1 MKTLFSMLCID
12 NSVSPHH
19 LTRCSHFAQ
28 VEVYPFHS
36 VRQVHHARSQGC
48 PRTIITP
55 HSARA
60 AMDASLWEHQREIAA
75 VARRRSALMSSAQAV
90 GKTFVGCALLGE
102 AAARSAQQLA
112 LAVAA
117 SPAERSALCA
127 QLARQC
133 GRRVLCSDG
142 DASPGAETKG
152 SKWLEDQS
160 YARSQLQTA
169 RGQIAVLSPL
179 VLQESLR
186 RGALKLQEV
195 SLLVV
200 EDWDLVHAELP
211 SFFKLLTGLMDGE
224 PLRVFATS
232 RLPASKMDWDPVTNP
247 LLKHIQVF
255 NMLPV
260 LSTAS
265 MKPSFPPL
273 DCEVFENKVQAREE
287 PSVRDFL
294 LGANS
299 KKVDLVHVFRLE
311 LELGNSAAVYDERK
325 KQDKVNRFIQDAEIV
340 KEQLGQWCLWKFV
353 ELELQ
358 ANLQACIVDD
368 PDNVNN
374 RKKRKQQGGEL
385 TDDPMNGE
393 EFESDSDNGPE
404 DGEVGENEEEVERT
418 DTNTTE
424 DSHEKEGASTPNLN
438 RLIARFLGSHVK
450 IDECTR
456 QKIRPILKVLSWL
469 SAQSSLCGTK
479 EASPRLLKTAEVVR
493 NRFCNSAGPK
503 DVRAWIFLERRCYC
517 RVVAEYLTTEFASL
531 GLPPSCCMLGSSN
544 ARISGALR
552 FSSFLKVMQMFT
564 SYKTKILVT
573 TSIAKHS
580 QKMRI
585 EPPPCDLI
593 IVMNELLEPN
603 KLYEFGKRADATKGY
618 IKYIT
623 EDTVLARKK
632 FEGLV
637 RKIQEYICLEQENN
651 QVHPAVSQ
659 AGLHSPSANSRSIP
673 MPPPTASLTDATP
686 TSTNSTLAALQA
698 ENRIAFIPERVHP
711 PVNPYEIINRDTGAV
726 LNVANSVSCLSKFCD
741 TLPGLDT
748 YDRRPQYI
756 VKRISIAKHMAPSL
770 KRSKKKLF
778 KYNAKLTDKID
789 VLKAEAEQRANATA
803 EDESKDEDEQS
814 GATNT
819 DTLDTRFHYSATLK
833 LPGALGIKK
842 QLHSQQVETQAEA
855 KGIVAFK
862 ACQELVKKGLLD
874 RNFRS
879 KLLDDQVAT
888 IHRDKNRTGTGTGTS
903 NGESTVT
910 DDTIVI
916 GENDEAPETHP
927 QLADLSTQSSY
938 DLPPVSA
945 VELSLR
951 PIRSLT
957 QEAANSNEEGEEW
970 STTMCFY
977 GLTGAQYAILATNEL
992 YTGNTN
998 TGWRYDFAT
1007 SGVMSPEIQPITL
1020 AKHPLQLTLTKQELH
1035 DVLHF
1040 HLVIMRLAC
1049 MGVQD
1054 AVRDVDIASDNV
1066 WNEFSEQNDK
1076 GYLVV
1081 PSVLDE
1087 STQPAT
1093 LSLDWNY
1100 VREIIGKPLLEPLW
1114 PLPELPEAP
1123 GADKIAEVT
1132 AEWICVPTYR
1142 LNASYVVQAIT
1153 DQTVDDIRKVYLAD
1167 EQSWATHLRKGKSTP
1182 GNPILGRWHTRQQL
1196 KEADANQP
1204 LVHGIQVPP
1213 IVPIIRRVMQRN
1225 NDEGSI
1231 AQYKTKFNERL
1242 LIPQYTSRLRL
1253 TKSRFFDAMGL
1264 VPLLYEFERKCQISH
1279 LMGKI
1284 GLELDMSLLD
1294 DATTKPAYE
1303 RLEILGDT
1311 FLKLETSWYMY
1322 EQRKDITQEGQLTQ
1336 LRRDII
1342 RNDRLNQF
1350 ALAARLHHYMLY
1362 PAEVEQHPF
1371 QFWKPSCMGKTPDP
1385 VVAPAKWIADVL
1397 EAITGAYLVG
1407 QGEKGARYFLKW
1419 IGVSVLEHPS
1429 TNFARPFYPDCF
1441 PNELYDTAMTSR
1453 GGIQHPLSLN
1463 FKVPQF
1469 EDLPKRL
1476 MLLQQRLKYTF
1487 RNKRLLLEAVTHPSV
1502 GQLVLH
1508 IDQMDDSANDESGG
1522 GDIEVMSRTQKK
1534 KKTVWKGDYERLEYL
1549 GDALIEYLTLSY
1561 AFLMYDKWLP
1571 GSLSQWKSATVSND
1585 ALGKTALACFGVDE
1599 CIFAAAVWIDRETME
1614 RVANIERK
1622 YAHTEST
1629 TGLSPAFEAVGV
1641 SRKLKGKSKP
1651 GPRGVANH
1659 SLPKMFADV
1668 FEALVAAVFLDSGR
1682 DLQLIRDVF
1691 MGPLL
1696 ETVGQDAYAYV
1707 CHESGLAM
1715 DNGGDEM
1722 MEDLMFSSDEED

>member
-1 MKTLFSMLCID
+1 
-12 NSVSPHH
+12 
-19 LTRCSHFAQ
+19 
-28 VEVYPFHS
+28 
-36 VRQVHHARSQGC
+36 
-48 PRTIITP
+48 
-55 HSARA
+55 
-60 AMDASLWEHQREIAA
+60 MDAALWEHQREIAA
-75 VARRRSALMSSAQAV
+75 VARHRSVLVSSSQPV
-90 GKTFVGCALLGE
+90 GKTFVSCALLCE
-102 AAARSAQQLA
+102 AASSNTQLA
-112 LAVAA
+112 IAA
-117 SPAERSALCA
+117 SPSGRSALQT
-127 QLARQC
+127 QLARLC
-133 GRRVLCSDG
+133 GRRVLCSDSYE
-142 DASPGAETKG
+142 ATQ
-152 SKWLEDQS
+152 WLEDQEF
-160 YARSQLQTA
+160 ARNQLHAT
-169 RGQIAVLSPL
+169 RDQIVILSPL
-179 VLQESLR
+179 ILQELLR
-186 RGALKLQEV
+186 KETLELINVE
-195 SLLVV
+195 LLVV
-200 EDWDLVHAELP
+200 EDCNLVHAELP
-211 SFFKLLTGLMDGE
+211 SFFRLLTNLMDE
-224 PLRVFATS
+224 MPTATTLRIFATS
-232 RLPASKMDWDPVTNP
+232 RLPASKMDWDP
-247 LLKHIQVF
+247 
-255 NMLPV
+255 
-260 LSTAS
+260 
-265 MKPSFPPL
+265 PSFPPL
-273 DCEVFENKVQAREE
+273 HCEVFENKDKSREE
-287 PSVRDFL
+287 EDVSVRDFL
-294 LGANS
+294 LGAND
-299 KKVDLVHVFRLE
+299 KKVDLVHVFRME

-325 KQDKVNRFIQDAEIV
+325 KQDKVNRFIQDAEVV
-340 KEQLGQWCLWKFV
+340 KEHLGQWCLWKYV

-374 RKKRKQQGGEL
+374 RKKRKQQEDAPDA
-385 TDDPMNGE
+385 DDPMTGE
-393 EFESDSDNGPE
+393 GM
-404 DGEVGENEEEVERT
+404 ENDLAVDEEEDTDEMMDSSHVE
-418 DTNTTE
+418 DNAATE
-424 DSHEKEGASTPNLN
+424 GKSAQTVKTE
-438 RLIARFLGSHVK
+438 RLIARFIGNVEIEESTNLK
-450 IDECTR
+450 IG
-456 QKIRPILKVLSWL
+456 PILKVLSWL
-469 SAQSSLCGTK
+469 SAQSKLCGTLD
-479 EASPRLLKTAEVVR
+479 ASPRLLKTAEIVR
-493 NRFCNSAGPK
+493 NRFSNSPGTK
-503 DVRAWIFLERRCYC
+503 DIRAWVFLERRCHC
-517 RVVAEYLTTEFASL
+517 RVVAEYLTAAL
-531 GLPPSCCMLGSSN
+531 ADLKLPPSCCMLGSSN

-564 SYKTKILVT
+564 NYKMKIMVT
-573 TSIAKHS
+573 TSVAKKS
-580 QKMRI
+580 QKMRMA
-585 EPPPCDLI
+585 PPPCDLVV
-593 IVMNELLEPN
+593 VMNELLEPN
-603 KLYEFGKRADATKGY
+603 KLYEFGKRADISRGF

-637 RKIQEYICLEQENN
+637 RKMQEYIRLEQEDNRI
-651 QVHPAVSQ
+651 HDAVSRPASSSASDNMQ
-659 AGLHSPSANSRSIP
+659 MPLPPSSSTEAATPSS
-673 MPPPTASLTDATP
+673 ADAT
-686 TSTNSTLAALQA
+686 LASLQA
-698 ENRIAFIPERVHP
+698 ENRLAVIPKRVQP
-711 PVNPYEIINRDTGAV
+711 VVNPYEIIHHDAGAI
-726 LNVANSVSCLSKFCD
+726 LNVTNSVSCLSKFCD

-756 VKRISIAKHMAPSL
+756 VRRISIAKHMAPSL
-770 KRSKKKLF
+770 KRAKKKLL
-778 KYNAKLTDKID
+778 KYNSKLTDKID
-789 VLKAEAEQRANATA
+789 VLKAEAEQRANAA
-803 EDESKDEDEQS
+803 IDENGDENKDGDEES
-814 GATNT
+814 SAST
-819 DTLDTRFHYSATLK
+819 DARFHFSATLK

-842 QLHSQQVETQAEA
+842 QLHSQQVETQDEA

-862 ACQELVKKGLLD
+862 ACQELLKKGLLD
-874 RNFRS
+874 RHFRS

-888 IHRDKNRTGTGTGTS
+888 IHKDDIGTNTS
-903 NGESTVT
+903 NGESSTT
-910 DDTIVI
+910 GDDTIVL
-916 GENDEAPETHP
+916 GENDEAPS

-957 QEAANSNEEGEEW
+957 QEAASSSEEGEEW
-970 STTMCFY
+970 STIMCFY
-977 GLTGAQYAILATNEL
+977 GLSGAHYAILATNEL

-1020 AKHPLQLTLTKQELH
+1020 AKRPMKLTLTKQELH

-1040 HLVIMRLAC
+1040 HLVVMRLAC

-1087 STQPAT
+1087 SKQPPT
-1093 LSLDWNY
+1093 LSLDWDY
-1100 VREIIGKPLLEPLW
+1100 VRDIIGKPLLEPLW
-1114 PLPELPEAP
+1114 PLPTR
-1123 GADKIAEVT
+1123 GATGNAKDAT
-1132 AEWICVPTYR
+1132 DEWICVPTYR
-1142 LNASYVVQAIT
+1142 LNVSYVVQAVT
-1153 DQTVDDIRKVYLAD
+1153 DRTVDDIRKEYLSD
-1167 EQSWATHLRKGKSTP
+1167 EQSWATHLKKGKSTP

-1196 KEADANQP
+1196 EEADADQP

-1231 AQYKTKFNERL
+1231 AQFKSKFNERL
-1242 LIPQYTSRLRL
+1242 LVPQYTSRLRL

-1322 EQRKDITQEGQLTQ
+1322 EQRKDIYQEGQLTQ

-1371 QFWKPSCMGKTPDP
+1371 QCWKPSCMGKTPDP

-1407 QGEKGARYFLKW
+1407 QGKG
-1419 IGVSVLEHPS
+1419 S
-1429 TNFARPFYPDCF
+1429 T
-1441 PNELYDTAMTSR
+1441 L
-1453 GGIQHPLSLN
+1453 L
-1463 FKVPQF
+1463 PQ
-1469 EDLPKRL
+1469 DLPKRL
-1476 MLLQQRLKYTF
+1476 TLLQQRLKYTF

-1508 IDQMDDSANDESGG
+1508 IDQMDENGADGNAG
-1522 GDIEVMSRTQKK
+1522 GDIEVMSRSQKK

-1571 GSLSQWKSATVSND
+1571 GSLTQWKSATVSND
-1585 ALGKTALACFGVDE
+1585 ALGKTALSCFGVDE
-1599 CIFAAAVWIDRETME
+1599 CIFAGAVRIDRETMD

-1622 YAHTEST
+1622 YARTEAS

-1641 SRKLKGKSKP
+1641 SRKKVKKNASTG
-1651 GPRGVANH
+1651 GNNH

-1696 ETVGQDAYAYV
+1696 ETVGQDAYAY
-1707 CHESGLAM
+1707 M
-1715 DNGGDEM
+1715 DNGGDGV
-1722 MEDLMFSSDEED
+1722 MEDLVFSSDEED

>member
-1 MKTLFSMLCID
+1 
-12 NSVSPHH
+12 
-19 LTRCSHFAQ
+19 
-28 VEVYPFHS
+28 
-36 VRQVHHARSQGC
+36 
-48 PRTIITP
+48 
-55 HSARA
+55 
-60 AMDASLWEHQREIAA
+60 MDAALWEHQREIAA
-75 VARRRSALMSSAQAV
+75 VARRRSVIVSSTQSV
-90 GKTFVGCALLGE
+90 GKTFVSCALLSE
-102 AAARSAQQLA
+102 AAASSPELHT

-117 SPAERSALCA
+117 SPSGRLALQS
-127 QLARQC
+127 QLARLC
-133 GRRVLCSDG
+133 GRRVLCSDEG
-142 DASPGAETKG
+142 TSPTRSNKAN
-152 SKWLEDQS
+152 KWLEDEEFTRQQME
-160 YARSQLQTA
+160 AA

-179 VLQESLR
+179 ILQETLR
-186 RGALKLQEV
+186 KGILQLISI

-211 SFFKLLTGLMDGE
+211 SFFKLLTTRMDE
-224 PLRVFATS
+224 MPTATTLRIFATS
-232 RLPASKMDWDPVTNP
+232 RLPASRMDWDPVTNP
-247 LLKHIQVF
+247 LLKHINVL
-255 NMLPV
+255 NMMPV
-260 LSTAS
+260 LPSTS
-265 MKPSFPPL
+265 MQPSFPPL
-273 DCEVFENKVQAREE
+273 HCEVFKNEGTSVQDADV
-287 PSVRDFL
+287 SVRDFL
-294 LGANS
+294 LGENS

-325 KQDKVNRFIQDAEIV
+325 RQDKVNRFIQDAEVV
-340 KEQLGQWCLWKFV
+340 KEHLGQWCLWKFV

-358 ANLQACIVDD
+358 ANLQAVIVDD
-368 PDNVNN
+368 PENVNN
-374 RKKRKQQGGEL
+374 RRKRKEQGDVQDVDDLMTGEI
-385 TDDPMNGE
+385 
-393 EFESDSDNGPE
+393 ESDSVNEPE
-404 DGEVGENEEEVERT
+404 DGEMEEKEDDDEVMDVATVEMNDDNEEKSEQKMRTERLMAKFIGADVE
-418 DTNTTE
+418 
-424 DSHEKEGASTPNLN
+424 
-438 RLIARFLGSHVK
+438 
-450 IDECTR
+450 IDESTKA
-456 QKIRPILKVLSWL
+456 KIRPILKVLSWL
-469 SAQSSLCGTK
+469 SSQSNLCGTH
-479 EASPRLLKTAEVVR
+479 EASLRLLKTAEVVR
-493 NRFCNSAGPK
+493 NRFCNSSGSK
-503 DVRAWIFLERRCYC
+503 EVRAWVFLERRCHC
-517 RVVAEYLTTEFASL
+517 RVVAEYLTASLKDL

-552 FSSFLKVMQMFT
+552 FSSFLKVMTMFT
-564 SYKTKILVT
+564 SYKTKIMVT
-573 TSIAKHS
+573 TSVAKSS
-580 QKMRI
+580 QKMRMT
-585 EPPPCDLI
+585 PPPCDLVVI
-593 IVMNELLEPN
+593 MNELLEPN
-603 KLYEFGKRADATKGY
+603 KLYEFGKRADPAKGF

-623 EDTVLARKK
+623 EDTMLARKK

-637 RKIQEYICLEQENN
+637 RKMQEFIRLDQENN
-651 QVHPAVSQ
+651 RIHPVASQ
-659 AGLHSPSANSRSIP
+659 AATGSTSNSNNMQMPLPPSLGSG
-673 MPPPTASLTDATP
+673 ASSAD
-686 TSTNSTLAALQA
+686 STLASLQA
-698 ENRIAFIPERVHP
+698 KNRAAALPNRVQ
-711 PVNPYEIINRDTGAV
+711 PVANPYEVVNRDTGAI

-756 VKRISIAKHMAPSL
+756 VRRISIVKHIAPSL
-770 KRSKKKLF
+770 KRSKKKLL

-789 VLKAEAEQRANATA
+789 VMKAEAEQRTNSTVAKDG
-803 EDESKDEDEQS
+803 DENKD
-814 GATNT
+814 GN
-819 DTLDTRFHYSATLK
+819 DTSIGSSNDQDSRFHYSAALK

-842 QLHSQQVETQAEA
+842 QLHSQVVETQAEA

-874 RNFRS
+874 RHFRS
-879 KLLDDQVAT
+879 KLLEDQVSSIHKDAT
-888 IHRDKNRTGTGTGTS
+888 DTGANIINTEGAAG
-903 NGESTVT
+903 
-910 DDTIVI
+910 DDTIVL
-916 GENDEAPETHP
+916 GETDEAPD

-945 VELSLR
+945 EELSLR
-951 PIRSLT
+951 PIRSLA
-957 QEAANSNEEGEEW
+957 QEAANSIEEGEEW

-977 GLTGAQYAILATNEL
+977 GLTGAHYAILSTNEL

-1020 AKHPLQLTLTKQELH
+1020 AKRPLKLTLTRQELH
-1035 DVLHF
+1035 DALHF
-1040 HLVIMRLAC
+1040 HLVVMRLAC

-1054 AVRDVDIASDNV
+1054 AVRDVEIESDGV

-1087 STQPAT
+1087 SLEPPT

-1114 PLPELPEAP
+1114 PLPAEDSPETTT
-1123 GADKIAEVT
+1123 GTTD
-1132 AEWICVPTYR
+1132 EWICVPTYR
-1142 LNASYVVQAIT
+1142 LNVSYVVQSIS
-1153 DQTVDDIRKVYLAD
+1153 DRTVDDIRKEYLAD
-1167 EQSWATHLRKGKSTP
+1167 EKSWLTHLKNGKSTP

-1196 KEADANQP
+1196 EEAEGEQP
-1204 LVHGIQVPP
+1204 LIYGIQIPP

-1242 LIPQYTSRLRL
+1242 LVPQYTSRLRL
-1253 TKSRFFDAMGL
+1253 TKSRLFDVMGL

-1284 GLELDMSLLD
+1284 GLELDMTLLD

-1322 EQRKDITQEGQLTQ
+1322 EQRKDISQEGQLTQ

-1350 ALAARLHHYMLY
+1350 ALAARLHHYILY

-1371 QFWKPSCMGKTPDP
+1371 QCWKPSCMGKTPDP
-1385 VVAPAKWIADVL
+1385 VVAPSKWIADVL

-1419 IGVSVLEHPS
+1419 IGVNVLEHPS
-1429 TNFARPFYPDCF
+1429 TNFAQPFYPDCF
-1441 PNELYDTAMTSR
+1441 PNELYDAALTSR
-1453 GGIQHPLSLN
+1453 GGVQRPLSLN

-1487 RNKRLLLEAVTHPSV
+1487 CNKRLLLEAVTHPSV

-1508 IDQMDDSANDESGG
+1508 IDQMDANDGSSGD
-1522 GDIEVMSRTQKK
+1522 GDIQVMSRTQKK

-1561 AFLMYDKWLP
+1561 AFLKYDKWLP

-1599 CIFAAAVWIDRETME
+1599 CMFAGAVRIDRETME

-1622 YAHTEST
+1622 YAST
-1629 TGLSPAFEAVGV
+1629 DASTGLSPAFEAVGV
-1641 SRKLKGKSKP
+1641 STKTKTKGPS
-1651 GPRGVANH
+1651 GGNNH
-1659 SLPKMFADV
+1659 TLPKMFADV

-1682 DLQLIRDVF
+1682 DLQLVRDVF

-1696 ETVGQDAYAYV
+1696 ATVGQAAYEYV
-1707 CHESGLAM
+1707 CRESGLTM
-1715 DNGGDEM
+1715 DNGSDET
-1722 MEDLMFSSDEED
+1722 MEDLIISSDEED

>member
-1 MKTLFSMLCID
+1 MI
-12 NSVSPHH
+12 
-19 LTRCSHFAQ
+19 
-28 VEVYPFHS
+28 
-36 VRQVHHARSQGC
+36 
-48 PRTIITP
+48 
-55 HSARA
+55 
-60 AMDASLWEHQREIAA
+60 MDAALWEHQREIAA
-75 VARRRSALMSSAQAV
+75 VARHRSVLVSSSQPV
-90 GKTFVGCALLGE
+90 GKTFVSCALLSE
-102 AAARSAQQLA
+102 AASSSNTQVNA
-112 LAVAA
+112 LAIAA
-117 SPAERSALCA
+117 SPAGRSALQA
-127 QLARQC
+127 QLARLC
-133 GRRVLCSDG
+133 GRRVVCSDSYK
-142 DASPGAETKG
+142 ANQ
-152 SKWLEDQS
+152 WLEDPEF
-160 YARSQLQTA
+160 ARSTLNTV
-169 RGQIAVLSPL
+169 RGQIAILSPL
-179 VLQESLR
+179 ILQEMLR
-186 RGALKLQEV
+186 KKILDLTDVG
-195 SLLVV
+195 LLVA

-211 SFFKLLTGLMDGE
+211 SFSKLLTNLMDE
-224 PLRVFATS
+224 MPTATTLRIFATS

-247 LLKHIQVF
+247 LLKHIHVF

-260 LSTAS
+260 LSSTS
-265 MKPSFPPL
+265 MEPSFPPIH
-273 DCEVFENKVQAREE
+273 CEVFQNKDMSREE
-287 PSVRDFL
+287 EETSVRDFL
-294 LGANS
+294 LGAND
-299 KKVDLVHVFRLE
+299 KKVDLVHVFRME

-325 KQDKVNRFIQDAEIV
+325 KQDKVNRFIQDAEVV
-340 KEQLGQWCLWKFV
+340 KEHLGLWCLWKFV

-374 RKKRKQQGGEL
+374 RKKRKQQE
-385 TDDPMNGE
+385 DDPDIDDSMMGEGIDSDFTEDGAVGE
-393 EFESDSDNGPE
+393 EEG
-404 DGEVGENEEEVERT
+404 T
-418 DTNTTE
+418 DEMMECSNAE
-424 DSHEKEGASTPNLN
+424 DSAGKEGKSAQMFTNYET
-438 RLIARFLGSHVK
+438 K
-450 IDECTR
+450 IMVTTSVAKKS
-456 QKIRPILKVLSWL
+456 QKIRM
-469 SAQSSLCGTK
+469 A
-479 EASPRLLKTAEVVR
+479 
-493 NRFCNSAGPK
+493 
-503 DVRAWIFLERRCYC
+503 
-517 RVVAEYLTTEFASL
+517 
-531 GLPPSCCMLGSSN
+531 
-544 ARISGALR
+544 
-552 FSSFLKVMQMFT
+552 
-564 SYKTKILVT
+564 
-573 TSIAKHS
+573 
-580 QKMRI
+580 
-585 EPPPCDLI
+585 PPPCDLVV
-593 IVMNELLEPN
+593 VMNELLEPN
-603 KLYEFGKRADATKGY
+603 KLYEYGKRADITRGF

-637 RKIQEYICLEQENN
+637 RQMQEFIHLEQEENR
-651 QVHPAVSQ
+651 VHASVAQPASSSLDISSLQMPQPPSSSTEATTPSSVDNTLVS
-659 AGLHSPSANSRSIP
+659 
-673 MPPPTASLTDATP
+673 
-686 TSTNSTLAALQA
+686 LQA
-698 ENRIAFIPERVHP
+698 ESRLSVIPERVQP
-711 PVNPYEIINRDTGAV
+711 VVNPYELIHQDTGAI
-726 LNVANSVSCLSKFCD
+726 LNVTNSVSCLSKFCD

-756 VKRISIAKHMAPSL
+756 VRRISVVKHMAPSL
-770 KRSKKKLF
+770 KRAKKKLL
-778 KYNAKLTDKID
+778 KYNSKLTDKID
-789 VLKAEAEQRANATA
+789 VLKAEAEQRANAA
-803 EDESKDEDEQS
+803 MDENGDESKDGDEES
-814 GATNT
+814 SAT
-819 DTLDTRFHYSATLK
+819 DSRFHFSATLK

-842 QLHSQQVETQAEA
+842 QLHSQQVETQDEA

-862 ACQELVKKGLLD
+862 ACQELLKKGLLD
-874 RNFRS
+874 RHFRS

-888 IHRDKNRTGTGTGTS
+888 IHKDDMGTRSS
-903 NGESTVT
+903 NGDSTAT
-910 DDTIVI
+910 GDDTIVL
-916 GENDEAPETHP
+916 GENDEAPA
-927 QLADLSTQSSY
+927 QLTDLSTQSSY

-957 QEAANSNEEGEEW
+957 QEAASSREEGEEW

-977 GLTGAQYAILATNEL
+977 GLSGAHYAILATNEL

-1020 AKHPLQLTLTKQELH
+1020 AKRPMELTLTKQELH

-1040 HLVIMRLAC
+1040 HLVVMRLAC

-1081 PSVLDE
+1081 PSVMDE
-1087 STQPAT
+1087 SKQPPT

-1114 PLPELPEAP
+1114 PLPTT
-1123 GADKIAEVT
+1123 GATGNTKDT
-1132 AEWICVPTYR
+1132 TDEWICVPTYR
-1142 LNASYVVQAIT
+1142 LNVSYVVQAIS
-1153 DQTVDDIRKVYLAD
+1153 DRTVDDIRKEYLAD
-1167 EQSWATHLRKGKSTP
+1167 EKSWTTHLKKGKSTP

-1196 KEADANQP
+1196 EEADADQP
-1204 LVHGIQVPP
+1204 LVYGIQVPP

-1225 NDEGSI
+1225 KDEGSI

-1242 LIPQYTSRLRL
+1242 LVPQYTSRLRL
-1253 TKSRFFDAMGL
+1253 SKSRFFDAMGL

-1284 GLELDMSLLD
+1284 GLELDMTLLD

-1322 EQRKDITQEGQLTQ
+1322 EQRKDIYQEGQLTQ

-1371 QFWKPSCMGKTPDP
+1371 QCWKPSCMGKTPDP

-1419 IGVSVLEHPS
+1419 IGVTVLEHPS

-1441 PNELYDTAMTSR
+1441 PNELYDAAMTSR
-1453 GGIQHPLSLN
+1453 GGAELPLSLN
-1463 FKVPQF
+1463 FKVAQF

-1508 IDQMDDSANDESGG
+1508 IDQMDANGADGNADGNAG
-1522 GDIEVMSRTQKK
+1522 GDIEVMSRSQKK

-1599 CIFAAAVWIDRETME
+1599 CIFAGAVRIDRETMD
-1614 RVANIERK
+1614 RVAGIERK
-1622 YAHTEST
+1622 YARAEAS
-1629 TGLSPAFEAVGV
+1629 TGLSPVFEAVGV
-1641 SRKLKGKSKP
+1641 SKKKAKSKNAP
-1651 GPRGVANH
+1651 NGGNSH
-1659 SLPKMFADV
+1659 TLPKMFADV

-1682 DLQLIRDVF
+1682 DLQLVRDVF

-1696 ETVGQDAYAYV
+1696 QTVGQDAYAYV

-1715 DNGGDEM
+1715 DNTGDEL
-1722 MEDLMFSSDEED
+1722 MEDLVFSSDEED

>member
-1 MKTLFSMLCID
+1 
-12 NSVSPHH
+12 
-19 LTRCSHFAQ
+19 
-28 VEVYPFHS
+28 
-36 VRQVHHARSQGC
+36 
-48 PRTIITP
+48 
-55 HSARA
+55 
-60 AMDASLWEHQREIAA
+60 MDAALWEHQREIAA
-75 VARRRSALMSSAQAV
+75 VARHRSVLVSSSQPV
-90 GKTFVGCALLGE
+90 GKTFMSCALLSE
-102 AAARSAQQLA
+102 AASSNSTQVNVV
-112 LAVAA
+112 AVAA
-117 SPAERSALCA
+117 SPSGRSALQT
-127 QLARQC
+127 QLARLC
-133 GRRVLCSDG
+133 GHRVLCSDSNTASQWLG
-142 DASPGAETKG
+142 DQEF
-152 SKWLEDQS
+152 
-160 YARSQLQTA
+160 ARKQLHNAQV
-169 RGQIAVLSPL
+169 QIAILSPL
-179 VLQESLR
+179 ILQEILR
-186 RGALKLQEV
+186 KKTLDLINV
-195 SLLVV
+195 DLLVV
-200 EDWDLVHAELP
+200 KDWDLVHAELP
-211 SFFKLLTGLMDGE
+211 SFFSLLTNLMDE
-224 PLRVFATS
+224 MTTATTLRIFATS
-232 RLPASKMDWDPVTNP
+232 TLPASKMDWNPVTNP
-247 LLKHIQVF
+247 LLKHIHVF

-260 LSTAS
+260 LSSTS
-265 MKPSFPPL
+265 MEPSFPPL
-273 DCEVFENKVQAREE
+273 HCEVFENKDKSIEQDEV
-287 PSVRDFL
+287 SVRDFL
-294 LGANS
+294 LGAND
-299 KKVDLVHVFRLE
+299 KKVDLVHVFRME

-325 KQDKVNRFIQDAEIV
+325 KQDKVNRFIQDAEVV
-340 KEQLGQWCLWKFV
+340 KEHLGQWCLWKFV

-374 RKKRKQQGGEL
+374 RKKRKQQQEDAVDV
-385 TDDPMNGE
+385 DDPMDGE
-393 EFESDSDNGPE
+393 GNDDELDSDEG
-404 DGEVGENEEEVERT
+404 GEVDEEEVEMV
-418 DTNTTE
+418 DSSNVEDNTG
-424 DSHEKEGASTPNLN
+424 KEGMSAQTVKTD
-438 RLIARFLGSHVK
+438 RLIARFIGNVG
-450 IDECTR
+450 IDESTKL
-456 QKIRPILKVLSWL
+456 KIRPILKVLSWL
-469 SAQSSLCGTK
+469 SAQSKVCGTL
-479 EASPRLLKTAEVVR
+479 EASSRLLKTAEIVR
-493 NRFCNSAGPK
+493 NRFINSPGTK
-503 DVRAWIFLERRCYC
+503 EIRAWVFLERRCHC
-517 RVVAEYLTTEFASL
+517 RVVAEYLTAALADL

-564 SYKTKILVT
+564 NYKTNIMVT
-573 TSIAKHS
+573 TSVAKKS
-580 QKMRI
+580 QKLRMA
-585 EPPPCDLI
+585 PPPCDLVV
-593 IVMNELLEPN
+593 VMNELLEPN
-603 KLYEFGKRADATKGY
+603 KLYEFGKRADITKGFV
-618 IKYIT
+618 KYIT

-637 RKIQEYICLEQENN
+637 RKMQEYVRLEQENN
-651 QVHPAVSQ
+651 RVHGVISEPTSSATTDSSSLQMPQPPSSSTEAAVS
-659 AGLHSPSANSRSIP
+659 SS
-673 MPPPTASLTDATP
+673 D
-686 TSTNSTLAALQA
+686 STLASLQA
-698 ENRIAFIPERVHP
+698 EHRLAIIPKPVQP
-711 PVNPYEIINRDTGAV
+711 VVNPYELVHRDTGAI
-726 LNVANSVSCLSKFCD
+726 LNVTNSVSCLSKFCD

-756 VKRISIAKHMAPSL
+756 VRRISIVKHMAPSL
-770 KRSKKKLF
+770 KKAKKKLL
-778 KYNAKLTDKID
+778 KYNSKLTDKID
-789 VLKAEAEQRANATA
+789 ALKAEAEQRANAVID
-803 EDESKDEDEQS
+803 ENGDESIDGDEESTSSASSD
-814 GATNT
+814 G
-819 DTLDTRFHYSATLK
+819 RFHFSATLK

-842 QLHSQQVETQAEA
+842 QLHSQQVETQDEA

-862 ACQELVKKGLLD
+862 ACQELLKKGLLD
-874 RNFRS
+874 RHFRS

-888 IHRDKNRTGTGTGTS
+888 IHKDDVGTNSS
-903 NGESTVT
+903 NGETSTG
-910 DDTIVI
+910 DDTIVL
-916 GENDEAPETHP
+916 GENDETPA

-957 QEAANSNEEGEEW
+957 REAASSSEEGEEW

-977 GLTGAQYAILATNEL
+977 GLSGAHYAILATNEL

-1020 AKHPLQLTLTKQELH
+1020 AKYPIKLTLTKQELH

-1040 HLVIMRLAC
+1040 HLVVMRLAC

-1081 PSVLDE
+1081 PSVMDE
-1087 STQPAT
+1087 SKQPPT
-1093 LSLDWNY
+1093 LSLDWDY

-1114 PLPELPEAP
+1114 PFPTT
-1123 GADKIAEVT
+1123 GATGNAKDPT
-1132 AEWICVPTYR
+1132 DEWICVPTYR
-1142 LNASYVVQAIT
+1142 LNVSYVVEAVT
-1153 DQTVDDIRKVYLAD
+1153 NRTVDDIRKEYLAD
-1167 EQSWATHLRKGKSTP
+1167 EQAWATHLKKGKSTP
-1182 GNPILGRWHTRQQL
+1182 GNPILGRWQTRQQL
-1196 KEADANQP
+1196 EEADADQP
-1204 LVHGIQVPP
+1204 LIHGIQVPP

-1284 GLELDMSLLD
+1284 GLELDMTLLD

-1322 EQRKDITQEGQLTQ
+1322 EQRKDIYQEGQLTQ

-1371 QFWKPSCMGKTPDP
+1371 QCWKPSCMGKTPDP

-1441 PNELYDTAMTSR
+1441 PNELYDATMTS
-1453 GGIQHPLSLN
+1453 GGAEYPLSLN

-1508 IDQMDDSANDESGG
+1508 IDQMDVNAEGNTG
-1522 GDIEVMSRTQKK
+1522 GDVEVMSRSQKK

-1599 CIFAAAVWIDRETME
+1599 CIFAGCVRIDPETME

-1622 YAHTEST
+1622 YARPEAK

-1641 SRKLKGKSKP
+1641 SKKKAKSKSAP
-1651 GPRGVANH
+1651 SGGNSH
-1659 SLPKMFADV
+1659 TLPKMFADV
-1668 FEALVAAVFLDSGR
+1668 FEALVAAVFLDSGQ

-1696 ETVGQDAYAYV
+1696 NTVEQDAYAYV

-1715 DNGGDEM
+1715 DNGGDEL
-1722 MEDLMFSSDEED
+1722 MEDLVFSSDEED

>member
-1 MKTLFSMLCID
+1 
-12 NSVSPHH
+12 
-19 LTRCSHFAQ
+19 
-28 VEVYPFHS
+28 
-36 VRQVHHARSQGC
+36 
-48 PRTIITP
+48 
-55 HSARA
+55 
-60 AMDASLWEHQREIAA
+60 MDAALWEHQREIAA
-75 VARRRSALMSSAQAV
+75 VARHRSVLVSSSQPV
-90 GKTFVGCALLGE
+90 GKTFVSCALLCE
-102 AAARSAQQLA
+102 AASSNTQLA
-112 LAVAA
+112 IAA
-117 SPAERSALCA
+117 SPSGRSALQT
-127 QLARQC
+127 QLARLC
-133 GRRVLCSDG
+133 GRRVLCSDSYE
-142 DASPGAETKG
+142 ATQ
-152 SKWLEDQS
+152 WLEDQEF
-160 YARSQLQTA
+160 ARNQLHAA
-169 RGQIAVLSPL
+169 RDQIVILSPL
-179 VLQESLR
+179 ILQELLR
-186 RGALKLQEV
+186 KETLELINVE
-195 SLLVV
+195 LLVV
-200 EDWDLVHAELP
+200 EDCDLVHAELP
-211 SFFKLLTGLMDGE
+211 SFFRLLTNLMDE
-224 PLRVFATS
+224 MPTATTLRIFATS
-232 RLPASKMDWDPVTNP
+232 RLPASKMDWDPVRNP
-247 LLKHIQVF
+247 LLRHIHVF

-260 LSTAS
+260 LSSTS
-265 MKPSFPPL
+265 MEPSFPPL
-273 DCEVFENKVQAREE
+273 HCEVFENKDKSREE
-287 PSVRDFL
+287 EDVSVRDFL
-294 LGANS
+294 LGAND
-299 KKVDLVHVFRLE
+299 KKVDLVHVFRME

-325 KQDKVNRFIQDAEIV
+325 KQDKVNRFIQDAEVV
-340 KEQLGQWCLWKFV
+340 KEHLGQWCLWKYV

-374 RKKRKQQGGEL
+374 RKKRKQQEDAPDA
-385 TDDPMNGE
+385 DDPMTGE
-393 EFESDSDNGPE
+393 GMENDMAGLQG
-404 DGEVGENEEEVERT
+404 DGEVDEEEDTDEMMDSSHVE
-418 DTNTTE
+418 DNAATE
-424 DSHEKEGASTPNLN
+424 GKSAQTVKTE
-438 RLIARFLGSHVK
+438 RLIARFIGNVEIEESTNLK
-450 IDECTR
+450 IGL
-456 QKIRPILKVLSWL
+456 ILKVLSWL
-469 SAQSSLCGTK
+469 SAQSKLCGTLD
-479 EASPRLLKTAEVVR
+479 ASPRLLKTAEIVR
-493 NRFCNSAGPK
+493 NRFSNSPGTK
-503 DVRAWIFLERRCYC
+503 DIRAWVFLERRCHC
-517 RVVAEYLTTEFASL
+517 RVVAEYLTAAL
-531 GLPPSCCMLGSSN
+531 ADLKLPPSCCMLGSSN

-564 SYKTKILVT
+564 NYKMKIMVT
-573 TSIAKHS
+573 TSVAKKS
-580 QKMRI
+580 QKMRMA
-585 EPPPCDLI
+585 PPPCDLVV
-593 IVMNELLEPN
+593 VMNELLEPN
-603 KLYEFGKRADATKGY
+603 KLYEFGKRADISRGF

-637 RKIQEYICLEQENN
+637 RKMQEYIRLEQEDNRI
-651 QVHPAVSQ
+651 HDAVSRPASSSASDNMQ
-659 AGLHSPSANSRSIP
+659 MPLPSSSSTEAATPSSADA
-673 MPPPTASLTDATP
+673 TLASLQAK
-686 TSTNSTLAALQA
+686 NRLAV
-698 ENRIAFIPERVHP
+698 IPKRVQP
-711 PVNPYEIINRDTGAV
+711 VVNPYEIIHHDAAAI
-726 LNVANSVSCLSKFCD
+726 LNVTNSVSCLSKFCD

-756 VKRISIAKHMAPSL
+756 VRRISIAKHMAPSL
-770 KRSKKKLF
+770 KRAKKKLL
-778 KYNAKLTDKID
+778 KYNSKLTDKID
-789 VLKAEAEQRANATA
+789 VLKAEAEQRANAA
-803 EDESKDEDEQS
+803 IDENGDENKDGDEES
-814 GATNT
+814 SAST
-819 DTLDTRFHYSATLK
+819 DARFHFSATLK

-842 QLHSQQVETQAEA
+842 QLHSQQVETQDEA

-862 ACQELVKKGLLD
+862 ACQELLKKGLLD
-874 RNFRS
+874 RHFRS

-888 IHRDKNRTGTGTGTS
+888 IHKDDIGTNTS
-903 NGESTVT
+903 NGESSTT
-910 DDTIVI
+910 GDDTIVL
-916 GENDEAPETHP
+916 GENDEAPS

-957 QEAANSNEEGEEW
+957 QEAASSSEEGEEW
-970 STTMCFY
+970 STIMCFY
-977 GLTGAQYAILATNEL
+977 GLSGAHYAILATNEL

-1020 AKHPLQLTLTKQELH
+1020 AKRPMKLTLTKQELH

-1040 HLVIMRLAC
+1040 HLVVMRLAC

-1087 STQPAT
+1087 SNQPPT
-1093 LSLDWNY
+1093 LSLDWDY
-1100 VREIIGKPLLEPLW
+1100 VRDIIGKPLLEPLW
-1114 PLPELPEAP
+1114 PLPTRVAT
-1123 GADKIAEVT
+1123 GNAKDAT
-1132 AEWICVPTYR
+1132 DEWICVPTYR
-1142 LNASYVVQAIT
+1142 LNVSYVVQAVT
-1153 DQTVDDIRKVYLAD
+1153 DRTVDDIRKEYLSD
-1167 EQSWATHLRKGKSTP
+1167 EQSWATHLKKGKSTP

-1196 KEADANQP
+1196 EEADADQP
-1204 LVHGIQVPP
+1204 LVHGIQAPP

-1231 AQYKTKFNERL
+1231 AQFKSKFNERL
-1242 LIPQYTSRLRL
+1242 LVPQYTSRLRL

-1322 EQRKDITQEGQLTQ
+1322 EQRKDIYQEGQLTQ

-1371 QFWKPSCMGKTPDP
+1371 QCWKPSCMGKTPDP

-1407 QGEKGARYFLKW
+1407 QGEKGARYFLRW

-1441 PNELYDTAMTSR
+1441 PNELYDAAMTSR
-1453 GGIQHPLSLN
+1453 GGAEYPLSLN

-1476 MLLQQRLKYTF
+1476 TLLQQRLKYTF

-1508 IDQMDDSANDESGG
+1508 IDQMDENGADGNAG
-1522 GDIEVMSRTQKK
+1522 GDIEVMSRSQKK

-1571 GSLSQWKSATVSND
+1571 GSLTQWKSATVSND
-1585 ALGKTALACFGVDE
+1585 ALGKTALSCFGVDE
-1599 CIFAAAVWIDRETME
+1599 CIFAGAVRIDRETMD

-1622 YAHTEST
+1622 YARTEAS

-1641 SRKLKGKSKP
+1641 SRKKVKKNASTG
-1651 GPRGVANH
+1651 GNNH

-1707 CHESGLAM
+1707 CHESGLTM
-1715 DNGGDEM
+1715 DNGGDGV
-1722 MEDLMFSSDEED
+1722 MEDLVFSSDEEDKFVD

>member
-1 MKTLFSMLCID
+1 MI
-12 NSVSPHH
+12 
-19 LTRCSHFAQ
+19 
-28 VEVYPFHS
+28 
-36 VRQVHHARSQGC
+36 
-48 PRTIITP
+48 
-55 HSARA
+55 
-60 AMDASLWEHQREIAA
+60 MDAALWEHQREIAA
-75 VARRRSALMSSAQAV
+75 VARHRSVLVSSSQPV
-90 GKTFVGCALLGE
+90 GKTFVSCALLSE
-102 AAARSAQQLA
+102 AASSSNTQVNA
-112 LAVAA
+112 LAIAA
-117 SPAERSALCA
+117 SPAGRSALQA
-127 QLARQC
+127 QLARLC
-133 GRRVLCSDG
+133 GCRVVCSDSYK
-142 DASPGAETKG
+142 ANQ
-152 SKWLEDQS
+152 WLEDPEF
-160 YARSQLQTA
+160 ARSTLNTV
-169 RGQIAVLSPL
+169 RGQIAILSPL
-179 VLQESLR
+179 ILQEMLR
-186 RGALKLQEV
+186 KKILDLTDVG
-195 SLLVV
+195 LLVA

-211 SFFKLLTGLMDGE
+211 SFSKLLTNLMDE
-224 PLRVFATS
+224 MPTATTLRIFATS

-247 LLKHIQVF
+247 LLKHIHVF

-260 LSTAS
+260 LSSTS
-265 MKPSFPPL
+265 MEPSFPPIH
-273 DCEVFENKVQAREE
+273 CEVFQNKDMSREE
-287 PSVRDFL
+287 EETSVRDFL
-294 LGANS
+294 LGAND
-299 KKVDLVHVFRLE
+299 KKVDLVHVFRME

-325 KQDKVNRFIQDAEIV
+325 KQDKVNRFIQDAEVV
-340 KEQLGQWCLWKFV
+340 KEHLGLWCLWKFV

-374 RKKRKQQGGEL
+374 RKKRKQQE
-385 TDDPMNGE
+385 DDPDIDDSIMGEGIDSDFTEDGAVGE
-393 EFESDSDNGPE
+393 EEG
-404 DGEVGENEEEVERT
+404 T
-418 DTNTTE
+418 DEMMECSNAE
-424 DSHEKEGASTPNLN
+424 DSAGKEGKSAQVKTD
-438 RLIARFLGSHVK
+438 RLIARYIGNVEH
-450 IDECTR
+450 DEDT
-456 QKIRPILKVLSWL
+456 KLKVRPILKVLSWL
-469 SAQSSLCGTK
+469 SAQSKLCGVL
-479 EASPRLLKTAEVVR
+479 EASPRLLKTAEIVR
-493 NRFCNSAGPK
+493 NRFSNSPGTK
-503 DVRAWIFLERRCYC
+503 QVRAWVFLERRCHC
-517 RVVAEYLTTEFASL
+517 RVVAEYLTAAL
-531 GLPPSCCMLGSSN
+531 AGLKLPPSCCMLGSSN

-564 SYKTKILVT
+564 NYETKIMVT
-573 TSIAKHS
+573 TSVAKKS
-580 QKMRI
+580 QKIRMA
-585 EPPPCDLI
+585 PPPCDLVV
-593 IVMNELLEPN
+593 VMNELLEPN
-603 KLYEFGKRADATKGY
+603 KLYEYGKRADITRGF

-637 RKIQEYICLEQENN
+637 RQMQEFIRLEQEENR
-651 QVHPAVSQ
+651 VHASIAQPASTSLEISSLQ
-659 AGLHSPSANSRSIP
+659 MPQPPS
-673 MPPPTASLTDATP
+673 
-686 TSTNSTLAALQA
+686 TSTEATTPSSADNTLASLQA
-698 ENRIAFIPERVHP
+698 ESRLSVIPERVQP
-711 PVNPYEIINRDTGAV
+711 VVNPYELIHQDTGAI
-726 LNVANSVSCLSKFCD
+726 LNVTNSVSCLSKFCD

-756 VKRISIAKHMAPSL
+756 VRRISVVKHMAPSL
-770 KRSKKKLF
+770 KRAKKKLS
-778 KYNAKLTDKID
+778 KYNSKLTDKID
-789 VLKAEAEQRANATA
+789 VLKAEAEQRANAA
-803 EDESKDEDEQS
+803 MDEYGDESKDGDEES
-814 GATNT
+814 SAT
-819 DTLDTRFHYSATLK
+819 DSRFHFSATLK

-842 QLHSQQVETQAEA
+842 QLHSQQVETQDEA

-862 ACQELVKKGLLD
+862 ACQELLKKGLLD
-874 RNFRS
+874 RHFRS

-888 IHRDKNRTGTGTGTS
+888 IHKDDMGTS
-903 NGESTVT
+903 SSNGDSTAT
-910 DDTIVI
+910 GDDTIVL
-916 GENDEAPETHP
+916 GENDEAPA
-927 QLADLSTQSSY
+927 QLTDLSTQSSY

-957 QEAANSNEEGEEW
+957 QEAASSSEEGEEW

-977 GLTGAQYAILATNEL
+977 GLSGAHYAILATNEL

-1020 AKHPLQLTLTKQELH
+1020 AKRPMELTLTKQELH

-1040 HLVIMRLAC
+1040 HLVVMRLAC

-1081 PSVLDE
+1081 PSVMDE
-1087 STQPAT
+1087 SKQPPT

-1114 PLPELPEAP
+1114 PLPTT
-1123 GADKIAEVT
+1123 GAT
-1132 AEWICVPTYR
+1132 ANTKDTTDEWICVPTYR
-1142 LNASYVVQAIT
+1142 LNVSYVVQAIS
-1153 DQTVDDIRKVYLAD
+1153 DRTVDDIRKEYLAD
-1167 EQSWATHLRKGKSTP
+1167 EKSWTTHLKKGKSTP

-1196 KEADANQP
+1196 EEADADQP
-1204 LVHGIQVPP
+1204 LVYGIQVPP

-1242 LIPQYTSRLRL
+1242 LVPQYTSRLRL
-1253 TKSRFFDAMGL
+1253 SKSRFFDAMGL

-1284 GLELDMSLLD
+1284 GLELDMTLLD

-1322 EQRKDITQEGQLTQ
+1322 EQRKDIYQEGQLTQ

-1371 QFWKPSCMGKTPDP
+1371 QCWKPSCMGKTPDP

-1419 IGVSVLEHPS
+1419 IGVTVLEHPS

-1441 PNELYDTAMTSR
+1441 PNELYDAAMTSR
-1453 GGIQHPLSLN
+1453 GGAELPLSLN
-1463 FKVPQF
+1463 FKVAQF

-1508 IDQMDDSANDESGG
+1508 IDQMDANGADGNADGNAG
-1522 GDIEVMSRTQKK
+1522 GDIEVMSRSQKK

-1599 CIFAAAVWIDRETME
+1599 CIFAGAVRIDRETMD
-1614 RVANIERK
+1614 RVAGIERK
-1622 YAHTEST
+1622 YARAEAS
-1629 TGLSPAFEAVGV
+1629 TGLSPVFEAVGV
-1641 SRKLKGKSKP
+1641 SKKKAKSKNAP
-1651 GPRGVANH
+1651 NGGNSH
-1659 SLPKMFADV
+1659 TLPKMFADV

-1682 DLQLIRDVF
+1682 DLQLVRDVF

-1696 ETVGQDAYAYV
+1696 QTVGQDAYAYV

-1715 DNGGDEM
+1715 DNTGDEL
-1722 MEDLMFSSDEED
+1722 MEDLVFSSDEED

>member
-1 MKTLFSMLCID
+1 
-12 NSVSPHH
+12 
-19 LTRCSHFAQ
+19 
-28 VEVYPFHS
+28 
-36 VRQVHHARSQGC
+36 
-48 PRTIITP
+48 
-55 HSARA
+55 
-60 AMDASLWEHQREIAA
+60 MDAALWEHQREIAA
-75 VARRRSALMSSAQAV
+75 VARRRSVLVSSTQSV
-90 GKTFVGCALLGE
+90 GKTFVSCALLSE
-102 AAARSAQQLA
+102 AAASSPQLHT

-117 SPAERSALCA
+117 SSSGRLALQT
-127 QLARQC
+127 QLARLC
-133 GRRVLCSDG
+133 GRRVLCSDE
-142 DASPGAETKG
+142 DASPTSSNKTN
-152 SKWLEDQS
+152 KWMEDQEF
-160 YARSQLQTA
+160 ARKQMEVA

-179 VLQESLR
+179 ILQETLR
-186 RGALKLQEV
+186 KGVLELV
-195 SLLVV
+195 TISLLVV

-211 SFFKLLTGLMDGE
+211 SFFKLLTNMMDE
-224 PLRVFATS
+224 MPTATSLRIFATS
-232 RLPASKMDWDPVTNP
+232 RLPASRMDWDPVANP
-247 LLKHIQVF
+247 LLKHINVL

-260 LSTAS
+260 LPSTS
-265 MKPSFPPL
+265 MQPSFPPL
-273 DCEVFENKVQAREE
+273 HCEVFKNEGTGVQDAGV
-287 PSVRDFL
+287 SVRDFL
-294 LGANS
+294 LGENS

-325 KQDKVNRFIQDAEIV
+325 RQDKVNRFIQDAEVV
-340 KEQLGQWCLWKFV
+340 KEHLGQWCLWKFV

-374 RKKRKQQGGEL
+374 RRKRKQQGD
-385 TDDPMNGE
+385 TPDADDPMTGE
-393 EFESDSDNGPE
+393 IESDSVNEPE
-404 DGEVGENEEEVERT
+404 DGEMEEKEDENELVDVASVEANIDNEGKSEQT
-418 DTNTTE
+418 MKTE
-424 DSHEKEGASTPNLN
+424 
-438 RLIARFLGSHVK
+438 RLMARFIGGNVE
-450 IDECTR
+450 IDESTKL
-456 QKIRPILKVLSWL
+456 KIRPTLKVLAWL
-469 SAQSSLCGTK
+469 SAQSSLCGTQ

-493 NRFCNSAGPK
+493 NRFRNSSRK
-503 DVRAWIFLERRCYC
+503 KEVRAWIFVERRCHC
-517 RVVAEYLTTEFASL
+517 RVVAEYLTAALKDL

-544 ARISGALR
+544 ARLSGALQ

-564 SYKTKILVT
+564 SYKTKIMVT
-573 TSIAKHS
+573 TSISKSS
-580 QKMRI
+580 QKMRMA
-585 EPPPCDLI
+585 PPPCDLVV
-593 IVMNELLEPN
+593 VMNELLEPN
-603 KLYEFGKRADATKGY
+603 KLYEFGKRADPANGF

-623 EDTVLARKK
+623 EDTMLARKK

-637 RKIQEYICLEQENN
+637 RKMQEFVRLEQENN
-651 QVHPAVSQ
+651 RIHPVASQ
-659 AGLHSPSANSRSIP
+659 AATGSTSNSSNIQLPLPPSLEAGTPSSADF
-673 MPPPTASLTDATP
+673 TLASL
-686 TSTNSTLAALQA
+686 QA
-698 ENRIAFIPERVHP
+698 KNRIGILPNRAQPV
-711 PVNPYEIINRDTGAV
+711 VNPYEVVNRDTGAI

-756 VKRISIAKHMAPSL
+756 VRRISIVKHMAPSL
-770 KRSKKKLF
+770 KRSKKKLL

-789 VLKAEAEQRANATA
+789 VLKAEAEQRANSASK
-803 EDESKDEDEQS
+803 ENGDENK
-814 GATNT
+814 GGG
-819 DTLDTRFHYSATLK
+819 DTSIGSSNDQDSRFHYSATLK

-842 QLHSQQVETQAEA
+842 QLHSQQVETQDEA

-862 ACQELVKKGLLD
+862 ACQELIKKGLLD
-874 RNFRS
+874 RHFRS
-879 KLLDDQVAT
+879 KLLEDQVAS
-888 IHRDKNRTGTGTGTS
+888 IHKDENGTGS
-903 NGESTVT
+903 NIGNTEGAAG
-910 DDTIVI
+910 DDTIVL
-916 GENDEAPETHP
+916 GETDEAPS
-927 QLADLSTQSSY
+927 QLTDLSTQSSY

-945 VELSLR
+945 EELSLR

-957 QEAANSNEEGEEW
+957 QEAASSIEDGEEW

-977 GLTGAQYAILATNEL
+977 GLSGAHYAILSTNEL

-1020 AKHPLQLTLTKQELH
+1020 AKRPLKLTLTKQELH

-1040 HLVIMRLAC
+1040 HLVVMRLAC

-1054 AVRDVDIASDNV
+1054 GVRDVEIESDGV

-1081 PSVLDE
+1081 PSVVDE
-1087 STQPAT
+1087 SLEPPT

-1114 PLPELPEAP
+1114 PLPT
-1123 GADKIAEVT
+1123 ADSSET
-1132 AEWICVPTYR
+1132 TTNEWICVPTYR
-1142 LNASYVVQAIT
+1142 LNASYVVQSIS
-1153 DQTVDDIRKVYLAD
+1153 DRTVDDIRKEYLAD
-1167 EQSWATHLRKGKSTP
+1167 DKAWLAHLKNGKSTP

-1196 KEADANQP
+1196 EEADGEQP
-1204 LVHGIQVPP
+1204 LIHGTQIPP

-1225 NDEGSI
+1225 NDESSI

-1242 LIPQYTSRLRL
+1242 LVPQYTSRLRL
-1253 TKSRFFDAMGL
+1253 TKSRLFDVMGL

-1322 EQRKDITQEGQLTQ
+1322 EQRKDISQEGQLTQ

-1350 ALAARLHHYMLY
+1350 ALAARLHHYILY

-1371 QFWKPSCMGKTPDP
+1371 QCWKPSCMGKTPDP

-1429 TNFARPFYPDCF
+1429 TNFAQPFYPDCF
-1441 PNELYDTAMTSR
+1441 PNELYDAALTSR
-1453 GGIQHPLSLN
+1453 GGVQYPLSLN

-1487 RNKRLLLEAVTHPSV
+1487 CNKRLLLEAVTHPSV

-1508 IDQMDDSANDESGG
+1508 IDQMDAKDADGSTGG

-1561 AFLMYDKWLP
+1561 AFLKYDKWLP

-1599 CIFAAAVWIDRETME
+1599 CIFAGAVRIDRETME

-1622 YAHTEST
+1622 YASTEAN

-1641 SRKLKGKSKP
+1641 SRKPKTVGKGPSS
-1651 GPRGVANH
+1651 GGNSH
-1659 SLPKMFADV
+1659 TLPKMFADV

-1696 ETVGQDAYAYV
+1696 ATVGQDAYAYV

-1715 DNGGDEM
+1715 DNGSDEM

>member
-1 MKTLFSMLCID
+1 M
-12 NSVSPHH
+12 
-19 LTRCSHFAQ
+19 
-28 VEVYPFHS
+28 E
-36 VRQVHHARSQGC
+36 
-48 PRTIITP
+48 
-55 HSARA
+55 A
-60 AMDASLWEHQREIAA
+60 ALWEHQREIAA
-75 VARRRSALMSSAQAV
+75 VARHRSVLVSSTQPV
-90 GKTFVGCALLGE
+90 GKSFLSCALLWE
-102 AAARSAQQLA
+102 AAASSSQQHALA

-117 SPAERSALCA
+117 SSSARASLQS
-127 QLARQC
+127 QLARLC
-133 GRRVLCSDG
+133 GLRVLNSDE
-142 DASPGAETKG
+142 DASKP
-152 SKWLEDQS
+152 SSSQWLDDQQF
-160 YARSQLQTA
+160 ARDQLRAA
-169 RGQIAVLSPL
+169 RGQIAILSPL
-179 VLQESLR
+179 ILQETLR
-186 RGALKLQEV
+186 RGVLALKDVE
-195 SLLVV
+195 LLVM

-211 SFFKLLTGLMDGE
+211 SFFKLLTGLMDE
-224 PLRVFATS
+224 MPRADTLRIFATS
-232 RLPASKMDWDPVTNP
+232 RLPASRMDWSPVTNP
-247 LLKHIQVF
+247 LLKHIHVF

-260 LSTAS
+260 LASTS
-265 MKPSFPPL
+265 MEPSFPPVH
-273 DCEVFENKVQAREE
+273 CEVFKKEEDSREDV
-287 PSVRDFL
+287 SVRDFL
-294 LGANS
+294 LGSNS

-311 LELGNSAAVYDERK
+311 LELGNSAAVYDEKK
-325 KQDKVNRFIQDAEIV
+325 KQDKVNRFIQDAQVV
-340 KEQLGQWCLWKFV
+340 KEHLGEWCLWKFV

-374 RKKRKQQGGEL
+374 RRKRKQQGCEEEA
-385 TDDPMNGE
+385 DEPMNGE
-393 EFESDSDNGPE
+393 EIESDAGNEAE
-404 DGEVGENEEEVERT
+404 DGEVDANDDEVEMMDVT
-418 DTNTTE
+418 SAG
-424 DSHEKEGASTPNLN
+424 DSHEQEDSTTAKTN
-438 RLIARFLGSHVK
+438 RLVNRFIGSDIE
-450 IDECTR
+450 IDESTR
-456 QKIRPILKVLSWL
+456 VKIRPILKVLAWL
-469 SAQSSLCGTK
+469 STQSTICGTQK
-479 EASPRLLKTAEVVR
+479 ASPRLLKTAEVVR
-493 NRFCNSAGPK
+493 NRFINSPGQK
-503 DVRAWIFLERRCYC
+503 EIRAWVFLERRCHC
-517 RVVAEYLTTEFASL
+517 RVVAEYFTAALADV

-564 SYKTKILVT
+564 SYKTKIMVT
-573 TSIAKHS
+573 TSVTKSSH
-580 QKMRI
+580 KMRMA
-585 EPPPCDLI
+585 PPPCDLVV
-593 IVMNELLEPN
+593 VMNELLEAN
-603 KLYEFGKRADATKGY
+603 KLYEFGKRADASKGFV
-618 IKYIT
+618 KYVT

-632 FEGLV
+632 FEGLL
-637 RKIQEYICLEQENN
+637 RKMQEYIRLEKENS
-651 QVHPAVSQ
+651 QLHPAVSQ
-659 AGLHSPSANSRSIP
+659 PTFTASSANGSLQ
-673 MPPPTASLTDATP
+673 MPPPTASLTEAIP
-686 TSTNSTLAALQA
+686 ASASSTLASLQA
-698 ENRIAFIPERVHP
+698 ESRNSVIPKRVQP
-711 PVNPYEIINRDTGAV
+711 VVNPYEIINRDTGAI
-726 LNVANSVSCLSKFCD
+726 LNVTNSVSCLSKFCD

-770 KRSKKKLF
+770 KRAKKKLL

-789 VLKAEAEQRANATA
+789 VLKAEAEQRASEAAGKNG
-803 EDESKDEDEQS
+803 DESQEADDQS
-814 GATNT
+814 GTATT
-819 DTLDTRFHYSATLK
+819 AVQDPRFHYSATLK
-833 LPGALGIKK
+833 LPGALNIRK
-842 QLHSQQVETQAEA
+842 QLHSQQVETQDEA

-862 ACQELVKKGLLD
+862 ACQELIKKGLLD
-874 RNFRS
+874 RHFRS

-888 IHRDKNRTGTGTGTS
+888 IHNDENDTGKPTS
-903 NGESTVT
+903 NGITSKS

-916 GENDEAPETHP
+916 GENDEVPT

-957 QEAANSNEEGEEW
+957 REAANSSEEGEEW

-977 GLTGAQYAILATNEL
+977 GLDGAHYAILATNEL

-1007 SGVMSPEIQPITL
+1007 SGVMTPEIQPITL
-1020 AKHPLQLTLTKQELH
+1020 AKRPLKITLTKQELH

-1040 HLVIMRLAC
+1040 HLVVMRLAC

-1054 AVRDVDIASDNV
+1054 AVRDVDISSDNV

-1087 STQPAT
+1087 TMQPPT
-1093 LSLDWNY
+1093 LSLDWEY
-1100 VREIIGKPLLEPLW
+1100 VRDIIGKPLLEPLW
-1114 PLPELPEAP
+1114 PLPSTCAAENA
-1123 GADKIAEVT
+1123 ADT
-1132 AEWICVPTYR
+1132 TDEWICVPTHR
-1142 LNASYVVQAIT
+1142 LNVSYVVQAFN
-1153 DQTVDDIRKVYLAD
+1153 DKTVDDIRKEYLAD
-1167 EQSWATHLRKGKSTP
+1167 EKSWATHLKKGKSTP

-1196 KEADANQP
+1196 EEADAEQP
-1204 LVHGIQVPP
+1204 LIHGIQVPP

-1231 AQYKTKFNERL
+1231 AQSKTKFNERL
-1242 LIPQYTSRLRL
+1242 LVPQYTSRLRL

-1284 GLELDMSLLD
+1284 GLELDMTLLD

-1350 ALAARLHHYMLY
+1350 ALAARLHHYILY

-1371 QFWKPSCMGKTPDP
+1371 QCWKPSCMGKTPDP
-1385 VVAPAKWIADVL
+1385 VVAPSKWIADVL

-1407 QGEKGARYFLKW
+1407 QGEKGARYFLNW

-1441 PNELYDTAMTSR
+1441 PNELYDAEMTSR
-1453 GGIQHPLSLN
+1453 GGVQHPLSLN

-1469 EDLPKRL
+1469 EDLPRRL

-1508 IDQMDDSANDESGG
+1508 IDKMDAEAEG

-1561 AFLMYDKWLP
+1561 AFLKYDKWLP

-1599 CIFAAAVWIDRETME
+1599 CIFAGAVRIDRETME

-1622 YAHTEST
+1622 YARAESN
-1629 TGLSPAFEAVGV
+1629 TGLSPAFEATGV
-1641 SRKLKGKSKP
+1641 SKRQKAKAKGTT
-1651 GPRGVANH
+1651 GGNNH
-1659 SLPKMFADV
+1659 TLPKMFADV
-1668 FEALVAAVFLDSGR
+1668 FEALVAAVFLDSDR

-1696 ETVGQDAYAYV
+1696 ETVGLDAYAYV
-1707 CHESGLAM
+1707 CRESGLSM
-1715 DNGGDEM
+1715 DNGGDEL
-1722 MEDLMFSSDEED
+1722 MEDLTFSSDEED

>member
-1 MKTLFSMLCID
+1 
-12 NSVSPHH
+12 
-19 LTRCSHFAQ
+19 
-28 VEVYPFHS
+28 
-36 VRQVHHARSQGC
+36 
-48 PRTIITP
+48 
-55 HSARA
+55 
-60 AMDASLWEHQREIAA
+60 MDAALWEHQREIAA
-75 VARRRSALMSSAQAV
+75 VARHRSVLVSSAQPV
-90 GKTFVGCALLGE
+90 GKTFVSCALLCE
-102 AAARSAQQLA
+102 AAGASPQQHA
-112 LAVAA
+112 LAIAA
-117 SPAERSALCA
+117 SPFARFSMQTE
-127 QLARQC
+127 LARLC
-133 GRRVLCSDG
+133 GLRVLCSDK
-142 DASPGAETKG
+142 DASSTNNTGN
-152 SKWLEDQS
+152 KWLEDQEF
-160 YARSQLQTA
+160 ARNQLQEA
-169 RGQIAVLSPL
+169 RGHIAVLSPL
-179 VLQESLR
+179 ILQETLR
-186 RGALKLQEV
+186 KGVLELTQV
-195 SLLVV
+195 QLLVV

-211 SFFKLLTGLMDGE
+211 SFFKLLTGLMDE
-224 PLRVFATS
+224 MPNANTLRIFATS
-232 RLPASKMDWDPVTNP
+232 RLPASKMDWDPMTNP
-247 LLKHIQVF
+247 LLKHIHVL
-255 NMLPV
+255 NMLPM
-260 LSTAS
+260 LPTTS
-265 MKPSFPPL
+265 MEPSFPPL
-273 DCEVFENKVQAREE
+273 HCEVFDKKTESKGEENL
-287 PSVRDFL
+287 SVRDFL
-294 LGANS
+294 LGANC

-325 KQDKVNRFIQDAEIV
+325 KQDKVNRFIQDAEAV
-340 KEQLGQWCLWKFV
+340 EMHLGRWCLWKFI

-358 ANLQACIVDD
+358 ANLQACVVNDA
-368 PDNVNN
+368 DNVNN
-374 RKKRKQQGGEL
+374 RKKRKQQGDAPE
-385 TDDPMNGE
+385 TDCLMNGE
-393 EFESDSDNGPE
+393 GADSDSDNETE
-404 DGEVGENEEEVERT
+404 DGEVAADEENSEMMDANSVDTSHENEGET
-418 DTNTTE
+418 AQTSKT
-424 DSHEKEGASTPNLN
+424 N
-438 RLIARFLGSHVK
+438 RLIARFIGSNVE
-450 IDECTR
+450 IDESTR
-456 QKIRPILKVLSWL
+456 HKIRPIVNVLSWL
-469 SAQSSLCGTK
+469 SAQSKLCGTQK
-479 EASPRLLKTAEVVR
+479 ASLRLLKTTEVVR
-493 NRFCNSAGPK
+493 YRFSNSPGEK
-503 DVRAWIFLERRCYC
+503 VVRAWIFLQRRCHC
-517 RVVAEYLTTEFASL
+517 RVVAEYLTAALADL

-564 SYKTKILVT
+564 NFKTKIMVT
-573 TSIAKHS
+573 TSVSKSS
-580 QKMRI
+580 QKMRMA
-585 EPPPCDLI
+585 PPPCDLVV
-593 IVMNELLEPN
+593 VMDELLEPN
-603 KLYEFGKRADATKGY
+603 KLYEFGKRADATKGF

-623 EDTVLARKK
+623 EDSPLARKK

-637 RKIQEYICLEQENN
+637 RKMQEYIRLEQENN
-651 QVHPAVSQ
+651 RAHPT
-659 AGLHSPSANSRSIP
+659 SANSDLQ
-673 MPPPTASLTDATP
+673 MPLP
-686 TSTNSTLAALQA
+686 TSTEATPNAASPTLATLQA
-698 ENRIAFIPERVHP
+698 EHRISVVPKRAQPV
-711 PVNPYEIINRDTGAV
+711 VNPYEIINRDTGAILTV
-726 LNVANSVSCLSKFCD
+726 TNSVSCLSKFCD

-756 VKRISIAKHMAPSL
+756 VKRISIAPHMAPSL
-770 KRSKKKLF
+770 KRSKKKLL

-789 VLKAEAEQRANATA
+789 VLKAEAEQRANETS
-803 EDESKDEDEQS
+803 EENGDESKDGNGQPTTATISPTSVEDM
-814 GATNT
+814 
-819 DTLDTRFHYSATLK
+819 RFNYSATLK
-833 LPGALGIKK
+833 LPGALGIRK
-842 QLHSQQVETQAEA
+842 QLHSQQVETQDEA

-874 RNFRS
+874 RHFRS
-879 KLLDDQVAT
+879 KLLDDLMCTVHQ
-888 IHRDKNRTGTGTGTS
+888 HENGTGVSSVDTDKLG
-903 NGESTVT
+903 T

-916 GENDEAPETHP
+916 GENDKAPQTQP
-927 QLADLSTQSSY
+927 QLSDLSTQSSY

-945 VELSLR
+945 EELSLR

-957 QEAANSNEEGEEW
+957 LEASSSSEEGEEW

-977 GLTGAQYAILATNEL
+977 GLSGAHYAILATNEL

-1007 SGVMSPEIQPITL
+1007 SGVMTPEIQPITL
-1020 AKHPLQLTLTKQELH
+1020 AKRPLQLSLTKQELH

-1040 HLVIMRLAC
+1040 HLIVMRLTC

-1054 AVRDVDIASDNV
+1054 AVRDVDIASNNV

-1087 STQPAT
+1087 TKQPPT
-1093 LSLDWNY
+1093 LSLDWDY

-1114 PLPELPEAP
+1114 PLPTTRATES
-1123 GADKIAEVT
+1123 GADA
-1132 AEWICVPTYR
+1132 ADEWICVPTYR
-1142 LNASYVVQAIT
+1142 LNVSYVMQAFT
-1153 DQTVDDIRKVYLAD
+1153 DTNVGDIRKEYLAD
-1167 EQSWATHLRKGKSTP
+1167 DQAWATHMKKGKSTP
-1182 GNPILGRWHTRQQL
+1182 GNPILGRWNSRLQL
-1196 KEADANQP
+1196 EEADADQP
-1204 LVHGIQVPP
+1204 LIHGIQVPP

-1225 NDEGSI
+1225 HDEGSI
-1231 AQYKTKFNERL
+1231 AQSKTKFNERL
-1242 LIPQYTSRLRL
+1242 LIPQYTSRLRF

-1264 VPLLYEFERKCQISH
+1264 IPLLYEFERKCQISH

-1322 EQRKDITQEGQLTQ
+1322 EQRKDISQEGQLTQ

-1350 ALAARLHHYMLY
+1350 ALAARLHHYILY

-1371 QFWKPSCMGKTPDP
+1371 QCWKPSCMGKTPDP

-1407 QGEKGARYFLKW
+1407 QGEKGARYFLNW

-1441 PNELYDTAMTSR
+1441 PIELYDATMTSR
-1453 GGIQHPLSLN
+1453 GGVQHPLSIN

-1476 MLLQQRLKYTF
+1476 MLLQKRLKYTF

-1508 IDQMDDSANDESGG
+1508 IDQMDANEDTGG

-1561 AFLMYDKWLP
+1561 AFLKYDEWLP
-1571 GSLSQWKSATVSND
+1571 GSLTQWKSATVSND

-1599 CIFAAAVWIDRETME
+1599 CIFAGAVRIDRETME

-1622 YAHTEST
+1622 YARTEAN
-1629 TGLSPAFEAVGV
+1629 TGLSPAFEAIGV
-1641 SRKLKGKSKP
+1641 SKKHRGKSKG
-1651 GPRGVANH
+1651 GPTGVANH
-1659 SLPKMFADV
+1659 TLPKVFADV

-1707 CHESGLAM
+1707 CHESGLTM
-1715 DNGGDEM
+1715 DNGGDEL
-1722 MEDLMFSSDEED
+1722 MEDLVFSSDEDD

>member
-1 MKTLFSMLCID
+1 MD
-12 NSVSPHH
+12 
-19 LTRCSHFAQ
+19 
-28 VEVYPFHS
+28 
-36 VRQVHHARSQGC
+36 
-48 PRTIITP
+48 
-55 HSARA
+55 SA
-60 AMDASLWEHQREIAA
+60 LWEHQREIAA
-75 VARRRSALMSSAQAV
+75 VARRRSVLVSSSQPV
-90 GKTFVGCALLGE
+90 GKTFLSCALLCE
-102 AAARSAQQLA
+102 ASAASPQLHA

-117 SPAERSALCA
+117 SPSARSTLQT
-127 QLARQC
+127 QLARLS
-133 GRRVLCSDG
+133 GRRVLCSDE
-142 DASPGAETKG
+142 DSPPAPATNGNNG
-152 SKWLEDQS
+152 SKTNKWLEDQAF
-160 YARSQLQTA
+160 ARSQLQAA
-169 RGQIAVLSPL
+169 RSQIAVLSPL
-179 VLQESLR
+179 ILQETLR
-186 RGALKLQEV
+186 KGTLELEDV
-195 SLLVV
+195 DLLVV
-200 EDWDLVHAELP
+200 EDWDRVHAELP
-211 SFFKLLTGLMDGE
+211 SFFKLLTGLMDE
-224 PLRVFATS
+224 MPTASALRIFATS

-247 LLKHIQVF
+247 LLKHIHVF

-260 LSTAS
+260 LSSTS
-265 MKPSFPPL
+265 MEPSFPPL
-273 DCEVFENKVQAREE
+273 HCEVFESKEQSGADQV
-287 PSVRDFL
+287 SVRDFL

-325 KQDKVNRFIQDAEIV
+325 RQDKVNRFIQDAEAV
-340 KEQLGQWCLWKFV
+340 KEHLGQWCLWKFV

-358 ANLQACIVDD
+358 VNLQACIIDD
-368 PDNVNN
+368 ANNINN
-374 RKKRKQQGGEL
+374 RKKRKQQGDAQDV
-385 TDDPMNGE
+385 DDPMTGE
-393 EFESDSDNGPE
+393 EIDSDSADEPE
-404 DGEVGENEEEVERT
+404 DGEEKKEENAIDVTNVGS
-418 DTNTTE
+418 TE
-424 DSHEKEGASTPNLN
+424 DSTDEGGKSAQSVKID
-438 RLIARFLGSHVK
+438 RQIARFIGANVE
-450 IDECTR
+450 IDGDTKL
-456 QKIRPILKVLSWL
+456 KIRPILKVLSWL
-469 SAQSSLCGTK
+469 SAQSKLCGTL
-479 EASPRLLKTAEVVR
+479 EASPRLLKTTEIVW
-493 NRFCNSAGPK
+493 NRFSNAPGTK
-503 DVRAWIFLERRCYC
+503 DIRAWVFLERRCHC
-517 RVVAEYLTTEFASL
+517 RVVAEYLTAALTDL

-564 SYKTKILVT
+564 NYKTKIMVT
-573 TSIAKHS
+573 TSVSKSS
-580 QKMRI
+580 QKMRMA
-585 EPPPCDLI
+585 PPPCDLVV
-593 IVMNELLEPN
+593 VMNELLEPN
-603 KLYEFGKRADATKGY
+603 KLYEFGERAGLISGF

-623 EDTVLARKK
+623 EDTVLARKR

-637 RKIQEYICLEQENN
+637 RNMQEYVRLEQENRRI
-651 QVHPAVSQ
+651 HPAVSQ
-659 AGLHSPSANSRSIP
+659 PVSSSTSYSNSLQIPQPPASSIE
-673 MPPPTASLTDATP
+673 DAT
-686 TSTNSTLAALQA
+686 SKSADSTLASLQA
-698 ENRIAFIPERVHP
+698 VSRLSVIPKRVQ
-711 PVNPYEIINRDTGAV
+711 PVVKPYEIINRDTGAI
-726 LNVANSVSCLSKFCD
+726 LNVMNSVSCLSKFCD

-748 YDRRPQYI
+748 YDRRPQYT
-756 VKRISIAKHMAPSL
+756 VRRISIAKHMPLSL
-770 KRSKKKLF
+770 KRAKKKQF
-778 KYNAKLTDKID
+778 KYNSKLTDKID
-789 VLKAEAEQRANATA
+789 VLKAEAEQRAHAADEENG
-803 EDESKDEDEQS
+803 DESKNDDEETS
-814 GATNT
+814 VSNT
-819 DTLDTRFHYSATLK
+819 SDARFHYSATLK
-833 LPGALGIKK
+833 LPGSLGIKK
-842 QLHSQQVETQAEA
+842 QLHSQQVETQDEA

-862 ACQELVKKGLLD
+862 ACQEMLKKGLLD
-874 RNFRS
+874 RHFRS

-888 IHRDKNRTGTGTGTS
+888 IHKDENGTETS
-903 NGESTVT
+903 SNNADSTAF
-910 DDTIVI
+910 DDTVVV
-916 GENDEAPETHP
+916 GENDEVPESRP

-945 VELSLR
+945 AELSLR
-951 PIRSLT
+951 PIRTLS
-957 QEAANSNEEGEEW
+957 QEAASSSEEGEEW

-977 GLTGAQYAILATNEL
+977 GLSGAHYAILASNEL

-1020 AKHPLQLTLTKQELH
+1020 AKRPLKLTLTKQELH

-1040 HLVIMRLAC
+1040 HLVVMRLAC

-1054 AVRDVDIASDNV
+1054 AVRDVDISSDNV

-1081 PSVLDE
+1081 PSVMDKTTR
-1087 STQPAT
+1087 SPT
-1093 LSLDWNY
+1093 LSLDWEY

-1114 PLPELPEAP
+1114 PLPATDAT
-1123 GADKIAEVT
+1123 GASKDT
-1132 AEWICVPTYR
+1132 TDEWICVPTYR
-1142 LNASYVVQAIT
+1142 LNASYVVQALT
-1153 DQTVDDIRKVYLAD
+1153 DRTVDDIRKELLEDKQA
-1167 EQSWATHLRKGKSTP
+1167 WLTHLKKGKSTP

-1196 KEADANQP
+1196 EEADADQP
-1204 LVHGIQVPP
+1204 LIYGIQVPP

-1225 NDEGSI
+1225 NDESSI

-1242 LIPQYTSRLRL
+1242 LVPQYTSRLRL
-1253 TKSRFFDAMGL
+1253 SKSRFFDAMGL

-1322 EQRKDITQEGQLTQ
+1322 EQRKDISQEGQLTQ

-1350 ALAARLHHYMLY
+1350 ALAARLHHYILY

-1371 QFWKPSCMGKTPDP
+1371 QCWKPSCMGKTPDP

-1407 QGEKGARYFLKW
+1407 QGEKGARYFLNW

-1441 PNELYDTAMTSR
+1441 PNELYDASLTSR
-1453 GGIQHPLSLN
+1453 GGVQHPLSLN

-1508 IDQMDDSANDESGG
+1508 IDQMDANGADENTGD
-1522 GDIEVMSRTQKK
+1522 GDIEVTSRIQQK

-1599 CIFAAAVWIDRETME
+1599 CIFAGAVRIDRETME

-1622 YAHTEST
+1622 YARTEAN

-1641 SRKLKGKSKP
+1641 SRKQKAKGKSTST
-1651 GPRGVANH
+1651 GGNSHA
-1659 SLPKMFADV
+1659 LPKMFADV

-1707 CHESGLAM
+1707 CHESGLTM
-1715 DNGGDEM
+1715 DNGGDEV
-1722 MEDLMFSSDEED
+1722 MEDLLFSSDEED

>member
-1 MKTLFSMLCID
+1 M
-12 NSVSPHH
+12 
-19 LTRCSHFAQ
+19 
-28 VEVYPFHS
+28 E
-36 VRQVHHARSQGC
+36 
-48 PRTIITP
+48 
-55 HSARA
+55 A
-60 AMDASLWEHQREIAA
+60 ALWEHQREIAA
-75 VARRRSALMSSAQAV
+75 VARHRSVLVSSVQPV
-90 GKTFVGCALLGE
+90 GKSFLSCALLCE
-102 AAARSAQQLA
+102 AAASRPQQLA
-112 LAVAA
+112 LALAA
-117 SPAERSALCA
+117 STADRAGLQT
-127 QLARQC
+127 QLARLC
-133 GRRVLCSDG
+133 GLRVLNSD
-142 DASPGAETKG
+142 DSASCAPKPGG
-152 SKWLEDQS
+152 SKWLEDQAF
-160 YARSQLQTA
+160 ARDQLRAA

-179 VLQESLR
+179 ILQETLR
-186 RGALKLQEV
+186 RGVLTLSDVE
-195 SLLVV
+195 LLVV

-211 SFFKLLTGLMDGE
+211 SFFKLLTGLMDE
-224 PLRVFATS
+224 MPSADTLRIFATS
-232 RLPASKMDWDPVTNP
+232 KLPASRMDWSPVTNP
-247 LLKHIQVF
+247 LLKHIHVF

-260 LSTAS
+260 LSSAS
-265 MKPSFPPL
+265 LEPSFPPVH
-273 DCEVFENKVQAREE
+273 CEVFKNEVMGSKEE
-287 PSVRDFL
+287 EAGSVRDFL

-311 LELGNSAAVYDERK
+311 LELGNSAAVYDEKK
-325 KQDKVNRFIQDAEIV
+325 KQDKVNRFIQDAESV
-340 KEQLGQWCLWKFV
+340 KEHLGEWCLWKFV

-358 ANLQACIVDD
+358 VNLQACIVDD

-374 RKKRKQQGGEL
+374 RRKRKQQGNEEEV
-385 TDDPMNGE
+385 DDRMNGE
-393 EFESDSDNGPE
+393 EIESDAGNEAE
-404 DGEVGENEEEVERT
+404 DGEVGEDDAEMMDVNSAA
-418 DTNTTE
+418 
-424 DSHEKEGASTPNLN
+424 DSNGQDDSKDAKIN
-438 RLIARFLGSHVK
+438 RLIARFIGPNVE
-450 IDECTR
+450 IDESTR
-456 QKIRPILKVLSWL
+456 VKIRPILKVLAWL
-469 SAQSSLCGTK
+469 ATQSALCGTQK
-479 EASPRLLKTAEVVR
+479 ASPRLLKTAEVVR
-493 NRFCNSAGPK
+493 NRFANSPGQK
-503 DVRAWIFLERRCYC
+503 EIRAWVFLERRCHC
-517 RVVAEYLTTEFASL
+517 RVVAEYFTAAFAGM

-552 FSSFLKVMQMFT
+552 FSSFLKVMKTFT
-564 SYKTKILVT
+564 NYKTKIMVT
-573 TSIAKHS
+573 TSVSKSS
-580 QKMRI
+580 QKMCMA
-585 EPPPCDLI
+585 PPPCDLVV
-593 IVMNELLEPN
+593 VMNELLEPN
-603 KLYEFGKRADATKGY
+603 KLYEFGKRADASKGF

-623 EDTVLARKK
+623 EDTMVARKK
-632 FEGLV
+632 FEGLL
-637 RKIQEYICLEQENN
+637 RKMQEFIRLEQENN
-651 QVHPAVSQ
+651 QVHPSASQ
-659 AGLHSPSANSRSIP
+659 PALTPSNSNGSLQ
-673 MPPPTASLTDATP
+673 MPPPTASSTEATP
-686 TSTNSTLAALQA
+686 ASVSSTLVSLQA
-698 ENRIAFIPERVHP
+698 ESRNAVIPKRVQP
-711 PVNPYEIINRDTGAV
+711 VVNPYEIINRDTGAI
-726 LNVANSVSCLSKFCD
+726 LNVTNSVSCLSKFCD

-756 VKRISIAKHMAPSL
+756 VKRISIVKHMAPSL
-770 KRSKKKLF
+770 KRSKKKLL

-789 VLKAEAEQRANATA
+789 VLKAEAEQRANEAA
-803 EDESKDEDEQS
+803 EENVDEDEGS
-814 GATNT
+814 GTATTVVQDN
-819 DTLDTRFHYSATLK
+819 RFHYSATLK
-833 LPGALGIKK
+833 LPGVLGIRK
-842 QLHSQQVETQAEA
+842 QLHSQQVETQDEA

-862 ACQELVKKGLLD
+862 ACQELIKKGLLD
-874 RNFRS
+874 RHFRS

-888 IHRDKNRTGTGTGTS
+888 IHKDENGAGATAS
-903 NGESTVT
+903 NGAPSKS

-916 GENDEAPETHP
+916 GENDEAPEQHA

-957 QEAANSNEEGEEW
+957 KEAAISSEEGEEW

-977 GLTGAQYAILATNEL
+977 GLSGAHYAILATNEL

-1007 SGVMSPEIQPITL
+1007 SGVMTPEIQPITL
-1020 AKHPLQLTLTKQELH
+1020 AERPLKITLTKQELH

-1040 HLVIMRLAC
+1040 HLVVMRLAC

-1054 AVRDVDIASDNV
+1054 AVRDVDISSDNV

-1081 PSVLDE
+1081 PSILDE
-1087 STQPAT
+1087 TKQPPT
-1093 LSLDWNY
+1093 LSLDWEY
-1100 VREIIGKPLLEPLW
+1100 VRDIIGKPLLEPLW
-1114 PLPELPEAP
+1114 PLPSTCTAENT
-1123 GADKIAEVT
+1123 ADTTE
-1132 AEWICVPTYR
+1132 EWICVPTYR
-1142 LNASYVVQAIT
+1142 LNASYVVQAFT
-1153 DQTVDDIRKVYLAD
+1153 DKTVDDIRKEYLAD
-1167 EQSWATHLRKGKSTP
+1167 DKAWATHLKKGKSTP

-1196 KEADANQP
+1196 EEADAEQP
-1204 LVHGIQVPP
+1204 LIHGVQVPP

-1225 NDEGSI
+1225 NDEGSV

-1242 LIPQYTSRLRL
+1242 LVPQYTSRLRL
-1253 TKSRFFDAMGL
+1253 TKNRFFDAMGL

-1284 GLELDMSLLD
+1284 GLELDMVLLD

-1322 EQRKDITQEGQLTQ
+1322 EQRKDISQEGQLTQ

-1350 ALAARLHHYMLY
+1350 ALAARLHHYILY

-1371 QFWKPSCMGKTPDP
+1371 QCWKPSCMGKTPDP
-1385 VVAPAKWIADVL
+1385 VVAPSKWIADVL

-1441 PNELYDTAMTSR
+1441 PNELYDAAMTSR
-1453 GGIQHPLSLN
+1453 RGVEHPLSMN

-1508 IDQMDDSANDESGG
+1508 IDQMDANGSDADQAAEG

-1561 AFLMYDKWLP
+1561 AFLKYDKWLP

-1599 CIFAAAVWIDRETME
+1599 CIFAGTVRIDRETME

-1622 YAHTEST
+1622 YAQAESN
-1629 TGLSPAFEAVGV
+1629 TGLSPAFEAVEL
-1641 SRKLKGKSKP
+1641 SKRQKARGKSASS
-1651 GPRGVANH
+1651 GGNNH
-1659 SLPKMFADV
+1659 TLPKMFADV
-1668 FEALVAAVFLDSGR
+1668 FEALVAAVFLDSGK

-1707 CHESGLAM
+1707 CRESGLSM
-1715 DNGGDEM
+1715 DNGGDEL
-1722 MEDLMFSSDEED
+1722 MEDLAFSSDEED